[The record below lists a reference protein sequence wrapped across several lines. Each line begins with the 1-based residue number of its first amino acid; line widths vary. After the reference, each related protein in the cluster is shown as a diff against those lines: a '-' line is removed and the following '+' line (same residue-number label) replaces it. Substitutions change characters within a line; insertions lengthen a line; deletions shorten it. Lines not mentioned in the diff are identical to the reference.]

1 MDLLIQGM
9 ALLANRYSL
18 KINERQDME
27 MKKKEGSKLTA
38 IAYSG
43 LAISILSAFTT
54 IVGYT
59 NSSGIHRSW
68 HEVEDRATMQLVPTK
83 IHDSAR
89 HSGGVA
95 QAKYEMAWGNVAIDD
110 SAL

>member
-1 MDLLIQGM
+1 
-9 ALLANRYSL
+9 
-18 KINERQDME
+18 
-27 MKKKEGSKLTA
+27 
-38 IAYSG
+38 
-43 LAISILSAFTT
+43 
-54 IVGYT
+54 
-59 NSSGIHRSW
+59 
-68 HEVEDRATMQLVPTK
+68 MQLVPTK